1 MKSDSAPRFDK
12 VLQIRAPE
20 SLTDALDSAA
30 DQKLTSKSNYIRAAL
45 LDRLKIDGLD
55 PTSSKKAAAAR

>member
-12 VLQIRAPE
+12 MLQIRAPE
-20 SLTDALDSAA
+20 SLAEALDWAA
-30 DQKLTSKSNYIRAAL
+30 DQKLTSKSNYIRTAL

-55 PTSSKKAAAAR
+55 PSSKKAATVR